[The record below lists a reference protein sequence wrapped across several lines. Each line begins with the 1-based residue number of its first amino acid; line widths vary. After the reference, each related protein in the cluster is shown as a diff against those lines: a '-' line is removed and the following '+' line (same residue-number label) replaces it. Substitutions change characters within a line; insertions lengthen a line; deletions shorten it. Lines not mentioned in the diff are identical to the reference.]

1 MDFIVKIE
9 LLTNYS
15 RNNHSFSFLSKSFF
29 LQTQNAYEREISG
42 QGYDV
47 EELKDSDEATEE
59 EEKAMEE
66 AEEEDDDDD

>member
-1 MDFIVKIE
+1 LNY
-9 LLTNYS
+9 LLTVVGITIVS
-15 RNNHSFSFLSKSFF
+15 VFLASPFF
-29 LQTQNAYEREISG
+29 LQTQNAYEREVYG

-66 AEEEDDDDD
+66 AEENDDNDD

>member
-1 MDFIVKIE
+1 LNY
-9 LLTNYS
+9 LLTIVGITIVS
-15 RNNHSFSFLSKSFF
+15 VFLASPFF

-59 EEKAMEE
+59 EEEAMED
-66 AEEEDDDDD
+66 AEENEDNDD